1 MKKLRAI
8 EDDDVKSFSDKLKAA
23 TRSDSRPDDKTMEV
37 DDVMKQWK
45 TLYEFWKSEI
55 SAAIAWLL
63 SITINRQTILE
74 TLRFISLLI
83 VSLFAGSAQIV
94 KYLGI
99 FSIKFI
105 ERVTWLARA
114 LTPVALGLID
124 LCSKII
130 GGFYLLIAMIWRDS
144 TGARRQQPNNAIGA
158 GPQRRPQEAIRYHH

>member
-1 MKKLRAI
+1 MKKLRSI
-8 EDDDVKSFSDKLKAA
+8 DDGDLKSFTDKLRAA
-23 TRSDSRPDDKTMEV
+23 TSLEANDGTLEV

-45 TLYEFWKSEI
+45 TLYEFWKTEI
-55 SAAIAWLL
+55 SAALAWFL
-63 SITINRQTILE
+63 SISINRQTITE

-83 VSLFAGSAQIV
+83 VSLFAGSTQIV

-99 FSIKFI
+99 FAIKLI
-105 ERVTWLARA
+105 ERVTWLAHV

-144 TGARRQQPNNAIGA
+144 TGTRRQPNNAIGA
-158 GPQRRPQEAIRYHH
+158 GPQRRQQEAIRYNNY